1 MKYLKLIAK
10 GAVIGVGMIIPGVS
24 GGTLAVLLGI
34 YEDLILHISS
44 LRKNFKDSIKFLS
57 PILLGMIIAF
67 LAMYFP
73 LKLALE
79 HIPFEVCMV
88 FSAMMIC
95 STPKICMEA
104 YHNGFQIKDILFVVF
119 SFALCLGLC
128 FIPMGSDIELNFS
141 MAWYFYMV
149 LFVVGVLASVALV
162 VPGISGSML
171 LLILGLYLPLLNTIS
186 NIKNNPGESIAI
198 LSIFAVG
205 LVIGFFTIAKLMRF
219 LLKKWQ
225 RQTMWAIVGFV
236 VASIIAIFLAF
247 DFKGLLTPLHV
258 GLGIGAFIM
267 VCVLYF
273 GVIFLYKKKQ
283 NKLIVEEN

>member
-1 MKYLKLIAK
+1 
-10 GAVIGVGMIIPGVS
+10 
-24 GGTLAVLLGI
+24 
-34 YEDLILHISS
+34 
-44 LRKNFKDSIKFLS
+44 
-57 PILLGMIIAF
+57 
-67 LAMYFP
+67 
-73 LKLALE
+73 
-79 HIPFEVCMV
+79 
-88 FSAMMIC
+88 
-95 STPKICMEA
+95 
-104 YHNGFQIKDILFVVF
+104 
-119 SFALCLGLC
+119 
-128 FIPMGSDIELNFS
+128 MGSDIELNFS
-141 MAWYFYMV
+141 MAWYFYIV
-149 LFVVGVLASVALV
+149 LFMVGVLASVALV

-198 LSIFAVG
+198 LAIFAVG

-247 DFKGLLTPLHV
+247 DFKEFLTPLHI

-273 GVIFLYKKKQ
+273 GVLFLYKKKQ

>member
-1 MKYLKLIAK
+1 
-10 GAVIGVGMIIPGVS
+10 
-24 GGTLAVLLGI
+24 
-34 YEDLILHISS
+34 
-44 LRKNFKDSIKFLS
+44 
-57 PILLGMIIAF
+57 
-67 LAMYFP
+67 
-73 LKLALE
+73 
-79 HIPFEVCMV
+79 
-88 FSAMMIC
+88 
-95 STPKICMEA
+95 
-104 YHNGFQIKDILFVVF
+104 
-119 SFALCLGLC
+119 
-128 FIPMGSDIELNFS
+128 
-141 MAWYFYMV
+141 
-149 LFVVGVLASVALV
+149 
-162 VPGISGSML
+162 ML

-198 LSIFAVG
+198 LAIFAVG

-247 DFKGLLTPLHV
+247 DFKEFLTPLHI

-273 GVIFLYKKKQ
+273 GVLFLYKKKQ